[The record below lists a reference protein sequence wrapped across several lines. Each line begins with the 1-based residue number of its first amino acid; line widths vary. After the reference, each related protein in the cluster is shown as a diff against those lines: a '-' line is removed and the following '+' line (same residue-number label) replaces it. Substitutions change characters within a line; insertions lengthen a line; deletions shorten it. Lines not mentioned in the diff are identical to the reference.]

1 MILRFFRQP
10 GKDISSLES
19 LPPATSC
26 FEQLELR
33 FKDKLEIGNFKISYF
48 FVKQSQNLLLLF
60 FFKVKREIRQG
71 MIATFTV
78 ENEIFV

>member
-1 MILRFFRQP
+1 MLRFFRQP
-10 GKDISSLES
+10 GKDISCLES

-33 FKDKLEIGNFKISYF
+33 FKEKLEIGNFEISYF
-48 FVKQSQNLLLLF
+48 LVKQSQNLLLLF